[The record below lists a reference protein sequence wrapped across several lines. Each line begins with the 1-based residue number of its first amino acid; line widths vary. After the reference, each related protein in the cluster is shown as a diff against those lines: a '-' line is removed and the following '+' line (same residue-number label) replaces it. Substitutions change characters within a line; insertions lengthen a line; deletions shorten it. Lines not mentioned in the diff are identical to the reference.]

1 MQGKRQEK
9 LTNEQQ
15 IQKELL
21 QRGINHLEQK
31 IKTLEKETRKFLDE
45 EFVSNMTKAEQKN
58 DISYVVKGNALKR
71 KSIEKKAEIGRSCNC
86 SLLTFPL
93 IHVFFIRDLA
103 RT

>member
-1 MQGKRQEK
+1 M
-9 LTNEQQ
+9 
-15 IQKELL
+15 
-21 QRGINHLEQK
+21 
-31 IKTLEKETRKFLDE
+31 
-45 EFVSNMTKAEQKN
+45 KAEEKN

-93 IHVFFIRDLA
+93 IHVFFIRDPA